1 MNPDRNIAKE
11 EEPHGRVLNLLP
23 LKLVSGSRFEHC
35 KSLYYIVMYFDS
47 EISGST
53 ETSLNLLKLD
63 KLMSRF
69 MVTAAALLLLFLTGL
84 PLAAQPSP
92 PEFNIAVAPSIVTV
106 ERGDVA
112 SLTVTVTCNTAS
124 LKAVADCNARPKFDI
139 YFSEVPSSLH
149 LQAVPGRIGANTI
162 VVSASSVA
170 PTGSVPVQVTVVA
183 GDTAQV
189 QTFTVNVRPSQSLA
203 APAVPVI
210 VPQVAAK
217 PNPVSRW
224 EHHVAIA
231 KTPEDFDRMANE
243 LGQQSWELVSVIAS
257 QNHGATEWVGFFK
270 RPAR

>member
-1 MNPDRNIAKE
+1 
-11 EEPHGRVLNLLP
+11 
-23 LKLVSGSRFEHC
+23 
-35 KSLYYIVMYFDS
+35 
-47 EISGST
+47 
-53 ETSLNLLKLD
+53 
-63 KLMSRF
+63 MSRS

-106 ERGDVA
+106 ERGEVA

-139 YFSEVPSSLH
+139 YLSDVPGSLH
-149 LQAVPGRIGANTI
+149 LQAAPGRIGANTI

-170 PTGSVPVQVTVVA
+170 PTGSFPVQVTVVA

-189 QTFTVNVRPSQSLA
+189 QTFTVNVRPAQSPA
-203 APAVPVI
+203 AAPVI

-217 PNPVSRW
+217 PSPVSRW

-231 KTPEDFDRMANE
+231 KTPEDFDRVANE
-243 LGQQSWELVSVIAS
+243 LGQQSWELVSVIVR
-257 QNHGATEWVGFFK
+257 QNSGVTEWVGFFK